1 MKLMPFS
8 DSSLRYLFKM
18 NPFQSQCLPSLCPTQ
33 QTATR
38 THNTQPDTGHRTR
51 SVRDRL
57 HRSAD
62 MNTLM
67 FIVVVVGVFVVE
79 VTAESRERRADDGG
93 PLEVVVQH
101 LSQQVTSLTAQLNSA
116 VTELTELKGRTG
128 ELTLY
133 WTLIIYDMFALR

>member
-1 MKLMPFS
+1 M
-8 DSSLRYLFKM
+8 
-18 NPFQSQCLPSLCPTQ
+18 
-33 QTATR
+33 
-38 THNTQPDTGHRTR
+38 
-51 SVRDRL
+51 
-57 HRSAD
+57 
-62 MNTLM
+62 M

-116 VTELTELKGRTG
+116 VTELTELKRRTG

-133 WTLIIYDMFALR
+133 LTLIIYDMFALR